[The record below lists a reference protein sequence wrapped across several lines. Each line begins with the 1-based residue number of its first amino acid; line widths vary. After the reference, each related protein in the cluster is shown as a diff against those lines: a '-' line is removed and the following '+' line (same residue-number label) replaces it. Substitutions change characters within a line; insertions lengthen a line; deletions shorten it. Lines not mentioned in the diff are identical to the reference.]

1 MKNHITESQIPE
13 EGGSAACAV
22 VATAIPVRFVHPFGN
37 LMTLTGYQSRTLAA
51 GPPLP
56 GLPSTVMCTRAHAH
70 VCTQTCTHTHTTHTH
85 IESMCVQ
92 HKDAPACTGSFKHDG
107 PTRL

>member
-85 IESMCVQ
+85 T
-92 HKDAPACTGSFKHDG
+92 H
-107 PTRL
+107 